1 MKKSVNPTDQLFK
14 DTFETA
20 SDPVDQEALW
30 PFVEQNLPANEPSKG
45 FFFYFLSALILLLL
59 TLAAWAW
66 MPDKSASLALPK
78 QESAPLMQTQVSLVN
93 TSQLPQKE
101 ASSQYPRQN
110 YSSLHKP
117 AFDRRKENLL
127 FTYGKIQKRKETNLA
142 SSENQNEN
150 QQISGF
156 QHVERLSSPLLNSI
170 QPIHKQASIQL
181 DGPGDPSW
189 SRCSDKRASR
199 PGFLIEGF
207 AFGGIPM
214 ISNRLN
220 DNTEFGTDNYLSTWN
235 QSETAVSTFSAGL
248 LIGLETQWGGSIS
261 AGLEYQKIQNRLN
274 QEQRIIERITVY
286 DEMAYFFID
295 SNNNRVYV
303 ADSVT
308 TSRTYTRELQT
319 AKTHTLINIP
329 ILLGYHRQ
337 MGKFRYGIIGGVNVH
352 LRNEFKGKALDA
364 SGQIIDASSDSP
376 NAIYRKD
383 LNMSIIG
390 GIDAGYMIGEGLEF
404 YLSPRFRFQ
413 GDSWLRSD
421 HPLISRIQLM
431 GLQAGVRLHL

>member
-1 MKKSVNPTDQLFK
+1 MKKSVNPMDQLFK
-14 DTFETA
+14 DTFESA

-30 PFVEQNLPANEPSKG
+30 PYVEQNLPEKEPSRG
-45 FFFYFLSALILLLL
+45 FFLYFLSGLILLLL
-59 TLAAWAW
+59 ALAGWIWTRDGSVPMAQEEKEID
-66 MPDKSASLALPK
+66 PDTQGQASIVKS
-78 QESAPLMQTQVSLVN
+78 
-93 TSQLPQKE
+93 SQLPQKE
-101 ASSQYPRQN
+101 SSASDLLEN
-110 YSSLHKP
+110 SSALSESV
-117 AFDRRKENLL
+117 FDTREAKGQTME
-127 FTYGKIQKRKETNLA
+127 
-142 SSENQNEN
+142 
-150 QQISGF
+150 GF
-156 QHVERLSSPLLNSI
+156 V
-170 QPIHKQASIQL
+170 KQASAAVFTTAFDPLEPLGFPSLKTSRPPNKLSSVQL
-181 DGPGDPSW
+181 DDSSDPKW
-189 SRCSDKRASR
+189 SRCSDKRSSR

-207 AFGGIPM
+207 VFGGLPL
-214 ISNRLN
+214 ISNRWN
-220 DNTEFGTDNYLSTWN
+220 DNTDIDYGNYLASWN
-235 QSETAVSTFSAGL
+235 QSETGVSTFSAGL

-329 ILLGYHRQ
+329 VLLGYHRQ
-337 MGKFRYGIIGGVNVH
+337 IGKFRYGIIGGVNFH

-364 SGQIIDASSDSP
+364 SGQIIDAGSDSP

-390 GIDAGYMIGEGLEF
+390 GIDAGYMIGEGLEV

-421 HPLISRIQLM
+421 HPLVSRIQLV

>member
-1 MKKSVNPTDQLFK
+1 MDQLFK
-14 DTFETA
+14 DTFESA

-30 PFVEQNLPANEPSKG
+30 PYVEQNLPEREPSRG
-45 FFFYFLSALILLLL
+45 FFLYFLSGLILLLL
-59 TLAAWAW
+59 ALAGWVWTTNGSDSSALNEEGIVSA
-66 MPDKSASLALPK
+66 DHDGVSIVKS
-78 QESAPLMQTQVSLVN
+78 N
-93 TSQLPQKE
+93 QLPQKE
-101 ASSQYPRQN
+101 SSASDLVEN
-110 YSSLHKP
+110 SSASP
-117 AFDRRKENLL
+117 ESAFDAREAKGQINEGFEKQARGAGSAASE
-127 FTYGKIQKRKETNLA
+127 TQDGKTQILGLDQLEPLGSQFLKSTRP
-142 SSENQNEN
+142 QNK
-150 QQISGF
+150 
-156 QHVERLSSPLLNSI
+156 LSSV
-170 QPIHKQASIQL
+170 QL
-181 DGPGDPSW
+181 DDSSDPKW
-189 SRCSDKRASR
+189 SRCSDKRVSR
-199 PGFLIEGF
+199 PGFLIEAF
-207 AFGGIPM
+207 AFGGVPL
-214 ISNRLN
+214 ISNRWN
-220 DNTEFGTDNYLSTWN
+220 DNTDIDYGNYLASWN

-286 DEMAYFFID
+286 DEMAYFYLD
-295 SNNNRVYV
+295 SNNNRIYE

-337 MGKFRYGIIGGVNVH
+337 IGKFKYGIIGGVNVH

-364 SGQIIDASSDSP
+364 SGQIIDAGSDSP

-390 GIDAGYMIGEGLEF
+390 GIDAGYMIGEGLEV

-421 HPLISRIQLM
+421 HPLVSRIQLV
-431 GLQAGVRLHL
+431 GLQAGLRLHL

>member
-1 MKKSVNPTDQLFK
+1 MKKSVNPMDQLFK
-14 DTFETA
+14 DTFESA

-30 PFVEQNLPANEPSKG
+30 PYVEENLPEREPSRG
-45 FFFYFLSALILLLL
+45 FFLYFLSGLILLLL
-59 TLAAWAW
+59 ALAGWVW
-66 MPDKSASLALPK
+66 TRDGSVLLAQEEK
-78 QESAPLMQTQVSLVN
+78 QIDPVTQVQVSVAKS
-93 TSQLPQKE
+93 SQLPPRE
-101 ASSQYPRQN
+101 SSVP
-110 YSSLHKP
+110 
-117 AFDRRKENLL
+117 NLL
-127 FTYGKIQKRKETNLA
+127 EKSSALLESAYDKQKDIGYSTEGAPQKQKGAAFTA
-142 SSENQNEN
+142 AEN
-150 QQISGF
+150 QQGKNQILGF
-156 QHVERLSSPLLNSI
+156 DQLEPLGSQFLKSTLPPHKLS
-170 QPIHKQASIQL
+170 SIQL

-189 SRCSDKRASR
+189 SRCSDKGSSR

-207 AFGGIPM
+207 AFGGVPL

-220 DNTEFGTDNYLSTWN
+220 NSTDGDYDSYLASWN

-248 LIGLETQWGGSIS
+248 LIGLESQWGGSIT

-274 QEQRIIERITVY
+274 QEQRITERITVY

-308 TSRTYTRELQT
+308 TSRNYTREIQT
-319 AKTHTLINIP
+319 AKTHTLINLP
-329 ILLGYHRQ
+329 VLLGYHRQ
-337 MGKFRYGIIGGVNVH
+337 IGKFRYGIIGGVNFH

-364 SGQIIDASSDSP
+364 SGQIMDASSDSP

-390 GIDAGYMIGEGLEF
+390 GIDAGYMIGEGLEV

-421 HPLISRIQLM
+421 HPIVSRIQLM